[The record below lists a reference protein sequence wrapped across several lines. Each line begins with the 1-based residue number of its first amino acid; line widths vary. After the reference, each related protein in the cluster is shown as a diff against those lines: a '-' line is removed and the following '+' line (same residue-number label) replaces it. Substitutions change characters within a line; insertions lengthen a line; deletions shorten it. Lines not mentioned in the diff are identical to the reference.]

1 MPISGQ
7 IACCYFTTV
16 SFGGVGVL
24 GAVGQDAKPAKC
36 HLRQNVHSM
45 YAPLLLSHNY
55 SMIIISKQIEN
66 MYAK

>member
-16 SFGGVGVL
+16 SLGGAGVL
-24 GAVGQDAKPAKC
+24 GAVGQDNKPAKC

-55 SMIIISKQIEN
+55 SRMFILCQ
-66 MYAK
+66 M

>member
-1 MPISGQ
+1 LTIPYRLKLYYNKIAISGQ

-16 SFGGVGVL
+16 SLGGAGVL

-45 YAPLLLSHNY
+45 YMLLCC
-55 SMIIISKQIEN
+55 
-66 MYAK
+66 